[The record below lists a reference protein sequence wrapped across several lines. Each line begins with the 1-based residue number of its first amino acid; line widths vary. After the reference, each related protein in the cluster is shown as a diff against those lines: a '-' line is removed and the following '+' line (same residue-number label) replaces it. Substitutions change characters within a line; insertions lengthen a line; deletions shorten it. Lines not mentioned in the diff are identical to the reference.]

1 MDLQERWSA
10 VDAYIESKIVGE
22 DSALRA
28 AAEASVKAGLPT
40 IAVTPAQGKLL
51 NILAKSIGATRM
63 LEIGTLGGYS
73 TIWLARALP
82 QAGKLITLEVNP
94 KHADVARQNIARAG
108 LESKVDMRIAAA
120 LDSLP
125 VLAQERHVFDFVFID
140 ADKQNIS
147 AYFDWSLRV
156 TRSGS
161 LILIDNVVREGE
173 IIDAESRDVN
183 VQGVRQM
190 YDRLS
195 GETRVTATAVQTVGS
210 KKYDGFVLA
219 VVN

>member
-125 VLAQERHVFDFVFID
+125 VLAQEGQVFDFVFID

>member
-51 NILAKSIGATRM
+51 NILAKSIGATRI
-63 LEIGTLGGYS
+63 LEIGTLGGYG

-125 VLAQERHVFDFVFID
+125 VLAQEGQVFDFVFID